1 VSQEEDKK
9 KTKRKKKGG
18 GIDPE
23 VRERSQ
29 ERERKKMRVFEVSLS
44 YEMIKEEGKE

>member
-1 VSQEEDKK
+1 MSQEEDKK
-9 KTKRKKKGG
+9 RQKEKKRG

>member
-9 KTKRKKKGG
+9 KTKKKKGG

-44 YEMIKEEGKE
+44 